1 VESILN
7 LCANNLAT
15 VNRYGNSKNNVG
27 IKVTNVKYSIYITA
41 VVLYLAC
48 AGRTSEDDN
57 GQIEAVHADD
67 CYSQRDGG
75 RRIYS
80 RE

>member
-15 VNRYGNSKNNVG
+15 VNRYGNSKNSV
-27 IKVTNVKYSIYITA
+27 KVTNVKYSIYITA

-57 GQIEAVHADD
+57 GQIEAVHAVD
-67 CYSQRDGG
+67 CYSKRDGG

>member
-15 VNRYGNSKNNVG
+15 VNRYGNSKNSVG

-41 VVLYLAC
+41 VVFYLAC
-48 AGRTSEDDN
+48 AGRTSDDN